1 MQVVHLGVNLIK
13 YSKRDKDMILE
24 RDKSVTYYQEF
35 AYCEWREL
43 PGGGGSW
50 SHAGDTSQ
58 GYPIWVA
65 KEVGNPFST
74 HLPLVERYF
83 SELVLWFLDLLH
95 TWAWLSVAINK
106 PSAKEIRVLEL
117 TCL

>member
-43 PGGGGSW
+43 PGGGGS
-50 SHAGDTSQ
+50 
-58 GYPIWVA
+58 
-65 KEVGNPFST
+65 
-74 HLPLVERYF
+74 
-83 SELVLWFLDLLH
+83 
-95 TWAWLSVAINK
+95 
-106 PSAKEIRVLEL
+106 
-117 TCL
+117 

>member
-43 PGGGGSW
+43 PGGGG
-50 SHAGDTSQ
+50 
-58 GYPIWVA
+58 P
-65 KEVGNPFST
+65 
-74 HLPLVERYF
+74 
-83 SELVLWFLDLLH
+83 
-95 TWAWLSVAINK
+95 
-106 PSAKEIRVLEL
+106 
-117 TCL
+117 